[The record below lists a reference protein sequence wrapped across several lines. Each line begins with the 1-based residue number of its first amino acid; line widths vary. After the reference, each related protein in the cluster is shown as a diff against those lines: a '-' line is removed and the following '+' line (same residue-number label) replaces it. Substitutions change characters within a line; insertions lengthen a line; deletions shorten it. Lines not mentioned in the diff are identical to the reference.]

1 MNIFFL
7 VGTKKGLKAAVY
19 RTSLLIRKA
28 SELIS
33 STFRFFLQDKTY
45 NCSFAFVSKMA

>member
-33 STFRFFLQDKTY
+33 TFRFFLQDKTY
-45 NCSFAFVSKMA
+45 NCSFAFISKMA